1 MMAAAERRKQDSLA
15 MQQNQQMARRNPAE
29 HIPSSHPPLHH
40 HHAMQNPLHA
50 SLPPHPNLAP
60 HPQQNLRPGLERPM
74 SFPTPPSSASS
85 VMGGV
90 NPDGSSFWGGN
101 MAPNSL
107 AIDTVMNSRS
117 MPTTPATT
125 PPGGAL
131 QQLQQQYPPPNPSIY
146 NSNQPGMSQGSIA
159 QQNMQRFG
167 QPLPQPTQ
175 YMSQSRD
182 TSNMGPPPTSRGPP
196 TTLSRPSSRQNN
208 AEEVHPKEEGAEE
221 QNGLVEGA
229 EHEDHDQDQGEE
241 EAEHEADHEEE
252 YTHDTNYSNSHRSGN
267 YYPPLT
273 ADHTPHLS
281 PEMTGSPSHGQAP
294 STPARSY
301 GGGNVN
307 VPRTLD
313 GGSGATPRTTTT
325 PQQQWVQSG
334 YSTPP
339 RTNAPNGGPI
349 RQQPPQRNLY
359 QLVSGDAAA
368 EHNGAN
374 GNGAPDNGYATQQGL
389 GVSMP
394 AQTPQQTYAGM
405 NGSSTPSS
413 NKRMRM
419 DDDDEHG
426 SRPSSRGHDDRS
438 GGDSEGGLK
447 RRKTIR
453 EGSTPVG
460 VGNSTFDR
468 TDGRLSR
475 TRSAVGPARA
485 RR

>member
-1 MMAAAERRKQDSLA
+1 
-15 MQQNQQMARRNPAE
+15 MARRNPAE
-29 HIPSSHPPLHH
+29 HIPSSHPPPLHH

-50 SLPPHPNLAP
+50 SLPSHPNLAP
-60 HPQQNLRPGLERPM
+60 QPHNQLRPGLDRAM

-90 NPDGSSFWGGN
+90 NPDGSSFWSGN
-101 MAPNSL
+101 MAGPNSL

-131 QQLQQQYPPPNPSIY
+131 QQLQQYPPPNPY
-146 NSNQPGMSQGSIA
+146 NSNQSNMSQSNIA

-167 QPLPQPTQ
+167 QPLPQPA
-175 YMSQSRD
+175 YMGQSREAN
-182 TSNMGPPPTSRGPP
+182 NMGPPPTSRGPP

-208 AEEVHPKEEGAEE
+208 AEEVHPKEEGVEE
-221 QNGLVEGA
+221 QNGLGEGA
-229 EHEDHDQDQGEE
+229 DHEDHDQDQGEE

-252 YTHDTNYSNSHRSGN
+252 YTHDTNYSNSHRGGN

-281 PEMTGSPSHGQAP
+281 PEMTGSPSHGGQAP
-294 STPARSY
+294 STPARPY
-301 GGGNVN
+301 GGNVN
-307 VPRTLD
+307 VPRTID

-325 PQQQWVQSG
+325 PQQWVQHQSG

-339 RTNAPNGGPI
+339 RANAPNGGAI
-349 RQQPPQRNLY
+349 RQPPARNLY

-368 EHNGAN
+368 EHNGSN
-374 GNGAPDNGYATQQGL
+374 GTGAPDNGYAGQQGL

-394 AQTPQQTYAGM
+394 AQTPQQPYAGM

-413 NKRMRM
+413 NKRIRV
-419 DDDDEHG
+419 DEDDEHG

-438 GGDSEGGLK
+438 GADSEGGLK

-453 EGSTPVG
+453 EGSTPVVG
-460 VGNSTFDR
+460 GIGNSTFDR
-468 TDGRLSR
+468 TADGRLNR
-475 TRSAVGPARA
+475 TRSAVGPSRA

>member
-1 MMAAAERRKQDSLA
+1 
-15 MQQNQQMARRNPAE
+15 MARRNPE
-29 HIPSSHPPLHH
+29 HIPTHPPLHH
-40 HHAMQNPLHA
+40 HHGMQNPLHT

-60 HPQQNLRPGLERPM
+60 HPQNLRPGLDRAM

-85 VMGGV
+85 VMGV
-90 NPDGSSFWGGN
+90 NPDGTTSFWSGG
-101 MAPNSL
+101 MGGSNSL

-131 QQLQQQYPPPNPSIY
+131 QQLQYPPPNPSLY
-146 NSNQPGMSQGSIA
+146 NSNQSGMSQNSIA

-167 QPLPQPTQ
+167 QPLPQPGQQ
-175 YMSQSRD
+175 YMSQNRD
-182 TSNMGPPPTSRGPP
+182 ASNMGPPPTSRGPP

-208 AEEVHPKEEGAEE
+208 AEEVHPKEEGVEE
-221 QNGLVEGA
+221 QNGLGEGA
-229 EHEDHDQDQGEE
+229 DHEDHDQDQGEE

-252 YTHDTNYSNSHRSGN
+252 YTHDTNYSNGHRGGS

-281 PEMTGSPSHGQAP
+281 PEMTGSPSHGGQAP

-301 GGGNVN
+301 GGNVN
-307 VPRTLD
+307 VPRTID

-325 PQQQWVQSG
+325 PQQQWVQGG

-339 RTNAPNGGPI
+339 RTGAPNGGAI
-349 RQQPPQRNLY
+349 RQQQPPARNLY
-359 QLVSGDAAA
+359 QLVSGEAAS
-368 EHNGAN
+368 EHNGPN
-374 GNGAPDNGYATQQGL
+374 GNGAPDNSYASQQGL

-394 AQTPQQTYAGM
+394 AQTPQQSYAGM

-413 NKRMRM
+413 NKRIRVEE
-419 DDDDEHG
+419 DDEHG

-438 GGDSEGGLK
+438 GGDSEGTLK

-453 EGSTPVG
+453 EGSTPV
-460 VGNSTFDR
+460 VGGIGNTAFDR
-468 TDGRLSR
+468 TDGRLNR
-475 TRSAVGPARA
+475 TRSAVGPSRT